1 MLLKRSYFLL
11 IIGGVLIVAGTIG
24 LNWISIDIIEKYN
37 SVMVII
43 PNQRITPQASY
54 SAAFDLFLVED
65 STLAIA
71 SRTPNAFLSMQL
83 VDIDGQII
91 EESAFNDNLLIPLD
105 ELKTGTYQLTVT
117 NFDDRTVTVNAVIA
131 PEATLEQI
139 EAFLDLAYNTL
150 AASAVIF
157 SGLVIC
163 LIGAIIWIIDRK
175 KRNSA

>member
-1 MLLKRSYFLL
+1 MLLKRSYFVL
-11 IIGGVLIVAGTIG
+11 IIGGALLVSGTIS
-24 LNWISIDIIEKYN
+24 LNWISIDIAEKYS
-37 SVMVII
+37 SVVVII
-43 PNQRITPQASY
+43 PNQRITPQTSY
-54 SAAFDLFLVED
+54 SAAFDLFLGED

-83 VDIDGQII
+83 VDIEGQII

-139 EAFLDLAYNTL
+139 ENFLDLAYNTL